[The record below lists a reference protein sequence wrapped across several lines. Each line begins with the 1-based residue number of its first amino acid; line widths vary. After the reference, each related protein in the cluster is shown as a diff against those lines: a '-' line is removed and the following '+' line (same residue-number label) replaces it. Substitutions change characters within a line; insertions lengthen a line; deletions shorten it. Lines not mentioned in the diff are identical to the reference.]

1 MVESP
6 AENAIFVER
15 RDRVGRFDG
24 HIFKKQ
30 RGTTAHGRSL
40 NDVNRF

>member
-1 MVESP
+1 MVESS

-15 RDRVGRFDG
+15 RDRVGRVDG

-30 RGTTAHGRSL
+30 RGTTAYVGGGGRL
-40 NDVNRF
+40 VE